1 MSNPARA
8 GTHPP
13 KVHFNGHPLSDKHRR
28 ATRMS
33 SMTIHPQQS
42 KAHLVNLGTKQ
53 HKSGNCSGSSSA
65 SPWVHPI
72 PVPIN
77 HFWQVVGK
85 QLLMIVLLWSAG
97 SHLLTLPAVVCLPE
111 PWQKDRCGQ
120 HASRQ
125 EDLVKTQQGTCPGPI
140 PAKHH
145 PQKHVLALHGSR
157 CPFSNS
163 LMPVLSFYTFTLKMQ
178 RSISKTTLSLPLL
191 RWGHPT
197 FCPSAIQA
205 PLALWNKE
213 GIYNTTN
220 TCMHVWGGLRLELSK

>member
-1 MSNPARA
+1 MEKCRRTPRSLNVSQLAFSKNVLSHFHRLLFTALTLSISMSNPARA

-111 PWQKDRCGQ
+111 P
-120 HASRQ
+120 
-125 EDLVKTQQGTCPGPI
+125 
-140 PAKHH
+140 
-145 PQKHVLALHGSR
+145 
-157 CPFSNS
+157 
-163 LMPVLSFYTFTLKMQ
+163 
-178 RSISKTTLSLPLL
+178 
-191 RWGHPT
+191 
-197 FCPSAIQA
+197 
-205 PLALWNKE
+205 
-213 GIYNTTN
+213 
-220 TCMHVWGGLRLELSK
+220 